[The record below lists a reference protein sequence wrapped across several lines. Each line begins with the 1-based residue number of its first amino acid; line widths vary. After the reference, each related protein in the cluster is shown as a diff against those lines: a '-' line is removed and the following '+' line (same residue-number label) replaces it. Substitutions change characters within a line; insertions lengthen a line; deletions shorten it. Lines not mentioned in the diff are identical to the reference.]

1 MDFDSLFKVT
11 FSQFVKGIVKLILFT
26 LLGCLLCFTIVLI
39 PTVTAGMVRA
49 SLRYLREGVEPDFS
63 ELWRFDDYLQILLL
77 MVLGGLAIGIGLL
90 LLIVPGL
97 VLMVWWMYA
106 LFFLVDR
113 KIGFTQAMGASKH
126 LVTRSGFW
134 NHLVILL
141 ITAVL
146 NSLGGGLCGLGTL
159 ITAPFGLL
167 LMTNA
172 YLTTTKDQPSAQP
185 AHRVSFG

>member
-1 MDFDSLFKVT
+1 
-11 FSQFVKGIVKLILFT
+11 
-26 LLGCLLCFTIVLI
+26 
-39 PTVTAGMVRA
+39 VRG
-49 SLRYLREGVEPDFS
+49 SLRYVREGVEPDFN

-77 MVLGGLAIGIGLL
+77 MLLGGIAVGIGLV

-113 KIGFTQAMGASKH
+113 KMTFSQAMGASKH
-126 LVTRSGFW
+126 LVTRNGFW

-146 NSLGGGLCGLGTL
+146 NSLGGGLGGLGTL

-172 YLTTTKDQPSAQP
+172 YLLSTKGEPNAQP
-185 AHRVSFG
+185 AHRVDLVG